1 MKTSVAGQYECLHR
15 SGMGLDYFTS
25 RIDRL
30 TIQGNGRFTLIT
42 QDRSRVAQAAQ
53 SLLSGQQVSS
63 AAPEVRREG
72 TFVLQGS
79 SVLFNFDDGSQLQ
92 GQLVPNSP
100 DLQIGQDTY
109 NKTSDS
115 TLLPSADRL
124 KKDMEDIAKGLKI
137 AGAIGGVAMKA
148 AKTIHSTIQSAQ
160 STQGSNTQQGS
171 AQPVQPVQPTQQ
183 PYANTPQSG
192 PSPSYPQ
199 YQQSYAPSQGY
210 QAQQPQTPYV
220 APQAPPQ
227 QGHLLYCDQCGAP
240 VRPGKRFCN
249 QCGARLE

>member
-15 SGMGLDYFTS
+15 SGLGLDYFTS

-30 TIQGNGRFTLIT
+30 TLQGNGRFTLIT
-42 QDRSRVAQAAQ
+42 QDRSRVSQAAQ
-53 SLLSGQQVSS
+53 SLLNGQQVSS

-79 SVLFNFDDGSQLQ
+79 SILFNFDDGTQLQ
-92 GQLVPNSP
+92 GQLVPNST

-160 STQGSNTQQGS
+160 TTQGTNTQTGS
-171 AQPVQPVQPTQQ
+171 AQPVQPTQS
-183 PYANTPQSG
+183 PYTNPPQSA
-192 PSPSYPQ
+192 PSPSYPH
-199 YQQSYAPSQGY
+199 YQQPYNPSQGY
-210 QAQQPQTPYV
+210 QAQQPQQPPYV
-220 APQAPPQ
+220 APQTPQQPQ
-227 QGHLLYCDQCGAP
+227 QGQLLYCDQCGAP